1 MTQVTEGLIELK
13 LPNRQPTTRC
23 MTDLTCG
30 LSSLETEDQ
39 HWPPQFLLL
48 GVL

>member
-1 MTQVTEGLIELK
+1 MTQVTEGLIELR
-13 LPNRQPTTRC
+13 LPNRC

-39 HWPPQFLLL
+39 HWPPRFLLL